1 MLTEFSRLAEAST
14 INPAGKTD
22 TTTEEMTRTT
32 NDEVEC
38 SPGFTNWFNIHHP
51 DASGEYEN
59 VQDIRQAGYIFCS
72 NNYIT
77 AMECRVHGTG
87 MSHHQSDE
95 QGVTCNFLVG
105 LYCENKRQHSNKKC
119 LDYEVRFFC
128 DCGRGEREGGPN
140 PPKYVTSL
148 KYRNNNLLWHR

>member
-1 MLTEFSRLAEAST
+1 MDFSCLAAAST
-14 INPAGKTD
+14 INPADITD
-22 TTTEEMTRTT
+22 TTTEEITRTT
-32 NDEVEC
+32 SDEIKSHENKDKC
-38 SPGFTNWFNIHHP
+38 SPGFTDWFNIHHP

-87 MSHHQSDE
+87 MSHHQSDD

-128 DCGRGEREGGPN
+128 DCGFGSTEAMQSSN
-140 PPKYVTSL
+140 
-148 KYRNNNLLWHR
+148 